1 MSGSAHRQRLRGKTG
16 CISCRNRRKKC
27 DERRPNCVRCAISG
41 RKCEWLGETQL
52 VDRRYAS
59 HPKSRYSST
68 DSVALVCLRS
78 ENAAHKK
85 LTLDLEVMISR
96 HFIEKYYHFL
106 LLPNC
111 HRAFHDGWIQEIQ
124 ELMVMDESLRYSVLA
139 NAASH
144 IHNVDTNPAMQS
156 ISLHYY
162 SKSIRRLADVLSL
175 ATNRYL
181 ASYNGFLMSVMLL
194 YLHGCAGKS
203 TYPDIPP
210 HLYAAMRVLRLRLF
224 EAPNR
229 TLQPFDHLALESVL
243 YQSFLTT
250 TVLWSDQHPQT
261 EFDLLFWRKAEHFL
275 KQNTMFPEQPDSLNS
290 PVLGVP
296 VALFRLAIQAKQA
309 YQLPGSCSSSE
320 LAQLRA
326 EIEDWEAFVLGNGPV
341 GVSNDIN
348 AFHRQQLYYDG
359 ATHLYVLIISL
370 LLEQANAKSAPADQQ
385 DLQNARLPQA
395 LPKSTW
401 QIQKALEVLHTFE
414 LDDDWSSCYIGTWPV
429 YTMGFFLSEVKDI
442 GLIRGEM
449 DRRWRITNNM
459 QIPRFRGDLEA
470 AWLARGRSQDP
481 HQMEV

>member
-1 MSGSAHRQRLRGKTG
+1 
-16 CISCRNRRKKC
+16 
-27 DERRPNCVRCAISG
+27 
-41 RKCEWLGETQL
+41 
-52 VDRRYAS
+52 
-59 HPKSRYSST
+59 
-68 DSVALVCLRS
+68 
-78 ENAAHKK
+78 
-85 LTLDLEVMISR
+85 
-96 HFIEKYYHFL
+96 
-106 LLPNC
+106 
-111 HRAFHDGWIQEIQ
+111 
-124 ELMVMDESLRYSVLA
+124 
-139 NAASH
+139 
-144 IHNVDTNPAMQS
+144 
-156 ISLHYY
+156 
-162 SKSIRRLADVLSL
+162 
-175 ATNRYL
+175 
-181 ASYNGFLMSVMLL
+181 MLL
-194 YLHGCAGKS
+194 YLHG
-203 TYPDIPP
+203 
-210 HLYAAMRVLRLRLF
+210 
-224 EAPNR
+224 
-229 TLQPFDHLALESVL
+229 PFDHLALESVL

-481 HQMEV
+481 HQMEIYGYATDIETAPLFDYAGLHMSCQQIKQEMEHEVLRLLHVYFKRKLLTTPGLGIELPTTFKEVGKLRISLSAEVWACCLYTRRPFCGCADRKRCVDWILGLCLDSLTIAYHEDESAQYEALNFSFLDAGTLRQVGSGHKARSLTPNWDLIEVKRHVAPESWPRIKIEKLLHKLLAWLMLLIIAIGVAGDLQPLLQEHCILALCITAGLVVFNKLQDH